1 MVDFLVSFHQ
11 RGGIAMALNIKNP
24 HTERLAH
31 LLAEATGESLTE
43 AVTVALRERLA
54 SVSRA
59 RDVDGIIRSVER
71 IQAMVAALPVR
82 DSRTPDE
89 ILGYDEYGLPS

>member
-1 MVDFLVSFHQ
+1 
-11 RGGIAMALNIKNP
+11 MALNIKNP

-43 AVTVALRERLA
+43 AVTVALRVRLA
-54 SVSRA
+54 AVSRA
-59 RDVDGIIRSVER
+59 RDVDAIIRSVER

>member
-1 MVDFLVSFHQ
+1 
-11 RGGIAMALNIKNP
+11 MALNIKNP
-24 HTERLAH
+24 RTERLAH

-43 AVTVALRERLA
+43 AVTVALQERLA
-54 SVSRA
+54 AVSRA

-89 ILGYDEYGLPS
+89 ILGYDEFGLPS